1 MDRIHPLLDAH
12 PYIRLFRGRTFVVKL
27 SGALLEERIRTEIAR
42 DIALLHDVGI
52 RIVVVH
58 GGGPQLDS
66 YCQKMDIPRQVVAGR
81 RVTDLR
87 TQEAARMVFMGLL
100 NTELVG
106 ALAAQGIKA
115 VGMTGG
121 DGAVVTGVKRPARVV
136 RDPSTG
142 EETKVDFGYVGDIHT
157 VDRTLLDA
165 VMEKG
170 MVPVLAPLIGGPG
183 GVLLNVNADTIAARV
198 AMALQAEKLVL
209 CTSVAGLLEDPA
221 DPRRLVSYGDLDTV
235 EELIGRGVVSGGM
248 LPKVAAIGEALRGD
262 VQRVHIIDGTRPHSL
277 LMEIFTNEGVG
288 TMLVRKRDNG

>member
-100 NTELVG
+100 NTELV
-106 ALAAQGIKA
+106 
-115 VGMTGG
+115 
-121 DGAVVTGVKRPARVV
+121 
-136 RDPSTG
+136 
-142 EETKVDFGYVGDIHT
+142 
-157 VDRTLLDA
+157 
-165 VMEKG
+165 
-170 MVPVLAPLIGGPG
+170 
-183 GVLLNVNADTIAARV
+183 
-198 AMALQAEKLVL
+198 
-209 CTSVAGLLEDPA
+209 
-221 DPRRLVSYGDLDTV
+221 
-235 EELIGRGVVSGGM
+235 
-248 LPKVAAIGEALRGD
+248 
-262 VQRVHIIDGTRPHSL
+262 
-277 LMEIFTNEGVG
+277 
-288 TMLVRKRDNG
+288 

>member
-1 MDRIHPLLDAH
+1 MDRILPLLDAH

-27 SGALLEERIRTEIAR
+27 SGSLLEERIRTEISR
-42 DIALLHDVGI
+42 DLALLHDVGI

-58 GGGPQLDS
+58 GGGPQLDAH
-66 YCQKMDIPRQVVAGR
+66 CQKMEIPRQVVAGR
-81 RVTDLR
+81 RVTDAR

-106 ALAAQGIKA
+106 ALSAQGLRA
-115 VGMTGG
+115 VGLSGG
-121 DGAVVTGVKRPARVV
+121 DGGVVSGLRRPTRMV

-142 EETKVDFGYVGDIHT
+142 EETKVDFGFVGDIHT
-157 VDRTLLDA
+157 VDRTLLDV

-183 GVLLNVNADTIAARV
+183 GVLLNVNADTVAARV
-198 AMALQAEKLVL
+198 AMALNAEKLIL

-235 EELIGRGVVSGGM
+235 DELVARGVVSGGM
-248 LPKVAAIGEALRGD
+248 LPKLAAIGEALRGG

>member
-1 MDRIHPLLDAH
+1 
-12 PYIRLFRGRTFVVKL
+12 
-27 SGALLEERIRTEIAR
+27 
-42 DIALLHDVGI
+42 
-52 RIVVVH
+52 
-58 GGGPQLDS
+58 
-66 YCQKMDIPRQVVAGR
+66 
-81 RVTDLR
+81 
-87 TQEAARMVFMGLL
+87 MGLL

>member
-27 SGALLEERIRTEIAR
+27 SGSLLEERIRTEIAR

-58 GGGPQLDS
+58 GGGPQLDA
-66 YCQKMDIPRQVVAGR
+66 YCQKMEIPRQVVAGR
-81 RVTDLR
+81 RVTDAR

-106 ALAAQGIKA
+106 ALSAQGIKA
-115 VGMTGG
+115 VGMNGG
-121 DGAVVTGVKRPARVV
+121 DGAAVTGVKRPARVV

-142 EETKVDFGYVGDIHT
+142 EETKVDFGFVGDIQS

-170 MVPVLAPLIGGPG
+170 MVPVMAPLVGGPG
-183 GVLLNVNADTIAARV
+183 GVLLNVNADTVAARV
-198 AMALQAEKLVL
+198 AMALNAEKLVL
-209 CTSVAGLLEDPA
+209 CTSVAGLLEDPT
-221 DPRRLVSYGDLDTV
+221 DPRRLVSYGDLDTL

-248 LPKVAAIGEALRGD
+248 LPKLAAIGEALRGG

>member
-27 SGALLEERIRTEIAR
+27 SGSLLEERIRTEIAR

-81 RVTDLR
+81 RVTDSR

-106 ALAAQGIKA
+106 ALAAQGVKA

-121 DGAVVTGVKRPARVV
+121 DGAVVTGVKRPTRVV

-142 EETKVDFGYVGDIHT
+142 EETKVDFGFVGDIHA

-198 AMALQAEKLVL
+198 AMALHAEKLVL

-248 LPKVAAIGEALRGD
+248 LPKVAAIGEALRGG

>member
-27 SGALLEERIRTEIAR
+27 SGSLLEERIRTEIAR

-66 YCQKMDIPRQVVAGR
+66 FCQKMDIPRQVVAGR
-81 RVTDLR
+81 RVTDAR

-121 DGAVVTGVKRPARVV
+121 DGAVVTGVKRPTRAV

-142 EETKVDFGYVGDIHT
+142 EETKVDFGFVGDIHA

-198 AMALQAEKLVL
+198 AMALHAEKLVL

-248 LPKVAAIGEALRGD
+248 LPKVAAIGEALRGG

>member
-58 GGGPQLDS
+58 GGGPQLDA

-81 RVTDLR
+81 RVTDAR

-106 ALAAQGIKA
+106 ALSAQGIQA
-115 VGMTGG
+115 VGMNGG
-121 DGAVVTGVKRPARVV
+121 DGAVVTGVKRPTRAV

-142 EETKVDFGYVGDIHT
+142 EETKVDFGFVGDIHS
-157 VDRTLLDA
+157 VNRTLLDA

-183 GVLLNVNADTIAARV
+183 GVLLNVNADTVAARV
-198 AMALQAEKLVL
+198 AMALNAEKLVL

-221 DPRRLVSYGDLDTV
+221 DPRRLVSYGDLDTL

-248 LPKVAAIGEALRGD
+248 LPKLAAIGEALRGG